1 MIPRN
6 WNVWH
11 RKRND
16 QMRRLAGGVALLLL
30 AGCLNE
36 TPDPSDPQGRAPGQ
50 LGDQRATC
58 EAAGGQ
64 FVEAGLAGLT
74 CVKPTLDAGQ
84 ACMRDS
90 DCEDLCLA
98 DSPSDAGPADATGL
112 LEQLAPVSQ
121 APRTGTCAPQS
132 PTFGCH
138 SIFRD
143 DGEIVEI
150 CID

>member
-1 MIPRN
+1 
-6 WNVWH
+6 
-11 RKRND
+11 
-16 QMRRLAGGVALLLL
+16 MRRLSGVVALLLL
-30 AGCLNE
+30 AGCMNE
-36 TPDPSDPQGRAPGQ
+36 TPDPSDPQGRAPAQ
-50 LGDQRATC
+50 LGDQRANC

-64 FVEAGLAGLT
+64 LVESGLVGLT
-74 CVKPTLDAGQ
+74 CVTPTSDAGQ
-84 ACMRDS
+84 ACTRDS

-98 DSPSDAGPADATGL
+98 DAAPSDTGPADAAGL
-112 LEQLAPVSQ
+112 LDQLAADTQP
-121 APRTGTCAPQS
+121 PRTGSCAPQS